1 MNADFLKGKS
11 VLIMGLGV
19 FGGGVD
25 SAKFAARHAKKVIVT
40 DKADEK
46 KLADSIKE
54 LQRFKNIEFHIGGHR
69 IEDFIEAD
77 VIIVNPAVDEAN
89 PYTDAAKRKN
99 KLITSQMEIFFQ
111 LCPAKIVGITGAN
124 GKSTTTALTAHL
136 LKNAHQGR
144 NKKYGEVW
152 LSGNIG
158 NLPLLETLDDIS
170 PSDIVVLEISSF
182 QLEQLARIKKSPYV
196 GCITNIAPN
205 HLDRHKTL
213 ENYCSVKEN
222 IFRYQQPGNVAVLN
236 AYDEKCL
243 DWFKKYKKTDRKCVL
258 FDREKLDRKLTE
270 AFKLPGK
277 ANRENLAAAVTI
289 AHHLGLTDEQLTEPT
304 GSFVSLP
311 HRLQLVGTVNGVR
324 YYNDSIATTPESTV
338 VAVEAFSEP
347 KILIAGGYD
356 KGLDFDKMAEAISDK
371 LKALILIGQTA
382 DKIEQSVRK
391 TGKFAPIYRAGSLAE
406 AVKKAQEISNPGDV
420 VLLSPACASYDMFVN
435 FVQRGNMFAELIKQ
449 F

>member
-25 SAKFAARHAKKVIVT
+25 SAKFAARLAKKIIVT
-40 DKADEK
+40 DEADEK

-54 LQRFKNIEFHIGGHR
+54 LQKFKNIEFHIAGHN

-89 PYTDAAKRKN
+89 PYIEAAKSKN
-99 KLITSQMEIFFQ
+99 KPITSQMEIFFQ
-111 LCPAKIVGITGAN
+111 LCPAKIVAITGSN

-136 LKNAHQGR
+136 LGNIKNG
-144 NKKYGEVW
+144 KVW

-158 NLPLLETLDDIS
+158 NRPLLEILDKIKS
-170 PSDIVVLEISSF
+170 NDIVVLEISSF
-182 QLEQLARIKKSPYV
+182 QLEQLARIRKSPYI

-205 HLDRHKTL
+205 HLDRHKTM
-213 ENYCSVKEN
+213 ENYCNAKEN
-222 IFRYQQPGNVAVLN
+222 IFRFQKNGDVAVLN
-236 AYDEKCL
+236 AYNEKCL
-243 DWFKKYKKTDRKCVL
+243 EWYEKYKKTGRDCFL
-258 FDREKLDRKLTE
+258 FDREKLDGRLTSV
-270 AFKLPGK
+270 FKLPGK

-289 AHHLGLTDEQLTEPT
+289 AHHFGLTDEQLIDSVE
-304 GSFVSLP
+304 SFVSLP

-338 VAVEAFSEP
+338 VGVEAFSEP

-356 KGLDFDKMAEAISDK
+356 KGLAFDNMAQAISDK
-371 LKALILIGQTA
+371 LKALILIGQTS

-391 TGKFAPIYRAGSLAE
+391 TGKAPPIYKAGSLAE
-406 AVKKAQEISNPGDV
+406 AVKKAAELSTAGDV

-435 FVQRGNMFAELIKQ
+435 FVQRGNMFAELVKQ
-449 F
+449 L

>member
-25 SAKFAARHAKKVIVT
+25 SAKFAARLAKKIIVT
-40 DKADEK
+40 DEADEK

-54 LQRFKNIEFHIGGHR
+54 LQKFKNIEFHIAGHN

-89 PYTDAAKRKN
+89 PYIEAAKSKN
-99 KLITSQMEIFFQ
+99 KPITSQMEIFFQ
-111 LCPAKIVGITGAN
+111 LCPAKIVAITGSN

-136 LKNAHQGR
+136 LGNIKNG
-144 NKKYGEVW
+144 KVW

-158 NLPLLETLDDIS
+158 NRPLLEILDKIKS
-170 PSDIVVLEISSF
+170 NDIVVLEISSF

-205 HLDRHKTL
+205 HLDRHKTM
-213 ENYCSVKEN
+213 ENYCNAKEN
-222 IFRYQQPGNVAVLN
+222 IFRFQKSGDVAVLN
-236 AYDEKCL
+236 AYDDQCLKWYEK
-243 DWFKKYKKTDRKCVL
+243 YNKTALKCYL
-258 FDREKLDRKLTE
+258 FDREKLDSRLTA
-270 AFKLPGK
+270 AFKLPGR
-277 ANRENLAAAVTI
+277 ANRENLAAAVII
-289 AHHLGLTDEQLTEPT
+289 AHHFGLTDEQLIEPA

-311 HRLQLVGTVNGVR
+311 HRLELVGIVNGVR

-338 VAVEAFSEP
+338 VGVEAFSEP

-356 KGLDFDKMAEAISDK
+356 KGLDFDKMAQAITDK

-391 TGKFAPIYRAGSLAE
+391 TGKITPIYRAGSLAE
-406 AVKKAQEISNPGDV
+406 AVKKAAGISDAGDI

-449 F
+449 L

>member
-11 VLIMGLGV
+11 ALIMGLGV

-25 SAKFAARHAKKVIVT
+25 SAKFAAQLAKKVIVT

-54 LQRFKNIEFHIGGHR
+54 LQGFKNIEFHIAGHR
-69 IEDFIEAD
+69 IEDFTEAD

-89 PYTDAAKRKN
+89 QYIDAAKERGR
-99 KLITSQMEIFFQ
+99 LITSQMEIFFQ
-111 LCPAKIVGITGAN
+111 LCPAKIVAITGSN

-136 LKNAHQGR
+136 LKNIKDG
-144 NKKYGEVW
+144 NIW

-158 NLPLLETLDDIS
+158 NLPLLENLGSIQKKDL
-170 PSDIVVLEISSF
+170 VVLEISSF
-182 QLEQLARIKKSPYV
+182 QLEQLARTKKSPYI

-205 HLDRHKTL
+205 HLDRHKTM
-213 ENYCSVKEN
+213 ENYCNAKEN
-222 IFRYQQPGNVAVLN
+222 IFRFQKSDDVAVLN

-243 DWFKKYKKTDRKCVL
+243 EWFKKYSKTTHKCYL
-258 FDREKLDRKLTE
+258 FDREKLDSRLTKV
-270 AFKLPGK
+270 FKLPGR

-289 AHHLGLTDEQLTEPT
+289 AHHFGLKEEDLVDAV

-324 YYNDSIATTPESTV
+324 YYNDSIATTPESTIV
-338 VAVEAFSEP
+338 GIEAFGEP
-347 KILIAGGYD
+347 KILIAGGFD
-356 KGLDFDKMAEAISDK
+356 KGLDFDKMAQAISDK

-391 TGKFAPIYRAGSLAE
+391 TGKIPPIYRANSLAE
-406 AVKKAQEISNPGDV
+406 AVKKAAEISAAGDV

-435 FVQRGNMFAELIKQ
+435 FVQRGNMFAELVKQ
-449 F
+449 L